1 MSPCSSANGISQ
13 KKGTWIKQ
21 EDMLLSKKTAQLLIL
36 VLKTLYFK
44 DTVVHKEMESTGLNL

>member
-1 MSPCSSANGISQ
+1 MEFHK

-21 EDMLLSKKTAQLLIL
+21 EDMLLNKKTAQLLIF

-44 DTVVHKEMESTGLNL
+44 DTVVRKEMESTGLNL